1 MQMSCLAEGAL
12 PGRGVIAKISS
23 VVLIY
28 ASLERS
34 KKLLFLE
41 LPAVIFETP
50 IEDFSLYFCGLIFCI
65 TIYVYFSYG
74 LVSDSHFRSPTQ
86 NLASVAQLRRP
97 CPSAVAQV
105 ALMRDSVTCE
115 VGGMEFDTNFRSR
128 TVHVTQKCQ
137 CVVF

>member
-50 IEDFSLYFCGLIFCI
+50 IEDFSLYFCGLIFETPIEDFSLYFCGLIFCI
-65 TIYVYFSYG
+65 YLPFMCTFHMV
-74 LVSDSHFRSPTQ
+74 
-86 NLASVAQLRRP
+86 
-97 CPSAVAQV
+97 
-105 ALMRDSVTCE
+105 
-115 VGGMEFDTNFRSR
+115 
-128 TVHVTQKCQ
+128 
-137 CVVF
+137 